1 MSSLQEFGSP
11 ISPVFMSISLC
22 FQFGFFVYKI
32 IKFQN
37 NSIRS
42 PGCITYNSAHLTSF
56 DKNIS
61 DQLFLEL
68 QRTLLSG
75 YHNIYSLS
83 TLGIYQL
90 EKKIK
95 NYYFL
100 VLSSLGGL
108 SWVFIHYYHSSKID
122 EKDDINVA
130 CLQIPTSI
138 FLLGKN
144 IFTSPI
150 TYSKL
155 RKNCILG
162 VMMLFISM
170 FQYVRNRA
178 LRIFFRKSI
187 NNFISKI
194 WQKK

>member
-1 MSSLQEFGSP
+1 MCFRSAFQRVAENITIRISQYIQSIYTRYTSLKRK
-11 ISPVFMSISLC
+11 L
-22 FQFGFFVYKI
+22 KI
-32 IKFQN
+32 
-37 NSIRS
+37 
-42 PGCITYNSAHLTSF
+42 
-56 DKNIS
+56 
-61 DQLFLEL
+61 
-68 QRTLLSG
+68 
-75 YHNIYSLS
+75 
-83 TLGIYQL
+83 
-90 EKKIK
+90 
-95 NYYFL
+95 YYFL

-122 EKDDINVA
+122 KKDDINVA

-138 FLLGKN
+138 FLLGRN
-144 IFTSPI
+144 IFSSPI
-150 TYSKL
+150 KYSKP

-194 WQKK
+194 W